1 LLCDECRL
9 TAQEERG
16 MTRTIAEWKALQ
28 ATAQE
33 PEPERAPIKRAMG
46 DSEDE
51 AADDEEDE
59 DDDFEDEDED
69 DEDEESEEEEN
80 ADDAGGISPYWV

>member
-1 LLCDECRL
+1 
-9 TAQEERG
+9 

-28 ATAQE
+28 AAAQE
-33 PEPERAPIKRAMG
+33 PEPECTPIKRAMG

-51 AADDEEDE
+51 EAADDEED

-80 ADDAGGISPYWV
+80 ADDAGGISPYWI